1 MNQPDSRLLEL
12 YQRYMEQTST
22 EEERR
27 ELMNL
32 IKQDEMAPAFHQLID
47 NSYDNNLV
55 DEEMAAARAEEIFRA
70 IVGEEAPQRTIAP
83 IHRVHFIRRWWWGAA
98 AVLFLLLAGGYLY
111 ISSQKKEDG
120 IVKEQ
125 PVKIQDLQPGK
136 DGAVLTL
143 ADGSQVVL
151 DSLGNGIVTTQNGA
165 NVVLQNGRLAYEQN
179 NKVNNTIA
187 YNTISTPK
195 GRQFQLLLPD
205 GTKVYLNAA
214 STLTYPTAFVGNE
227 RSVQVTGEAY
237 FEVAHDATKPF
248 RVQLPNDGGQIEVLG
263 THFNVNAYQ
272 NEAAIRTT
280 LIEGRVKVEKSA
292 IPDKSGQ
299 AGNRQSAI
307 LKPGEQAS
315 LSHSSQTSNRIPV
328 QTVDLDK
335 VTAWRKGI
343 FDFNDVGL
351 REMMRQIER
360 WYDLEVAYEGN
371 VPEVKFFG
379 KVSRSSSLSTVL
391 EALDGFGL
399 HYRVEGRKLIIYP

>member
-12 YQRYMEQTST
+12 YQRYMERTST

-27 ELMNL
+27 ELMDL

-47 NSYDNNLV
+47 NSYDNNPV
-55 DEEMAAARAEEIFRA
+55 DQEITAARAEEIFRA
-70 IVGEEAPQRTIAP
+70 IVMEVEPQRTIASV
-83 IHRVHFIRRWWWGAA
+83 HRVHFMRRWWWGAA
-98 AVLFLLLAGGYLY
+98 AALLLLLAGGYLY

-120 IVKEQ
+120 LVKEQ

-143 ADGSQVVL
+143 ADGSKVVL

-165 NVVLQNGRLAYEQN
+165 NVVLKNGRLAYERN
-179 NKVNNTIA
+179 SAVNNAIA
-187 YNTISTPK
+187 YNTMSTPK

-214 STLTYPTAFVGNE
+214 STLTYPTAFTGKE
-227 RSVQVTGEAY
+227 RSVQVAGEAY
-237 FEVAHDATKPF
+237 FEVAHDAAKPF
-248 RVQLPNDGGQIEVLG
+248 KVQLPDGGQIEVLG

-272 NEAAIRTT
+272 NEAAIKTT
-280 LIEGRVKVEKSA
+280 LIEGSVKIA
-292 IPDKSGQ
+292 TTNGQ
-299 AGNRQSAI
+299 FAR

-315 LSHSSQTSNRIPV
+315 LSQSSHTIPV
-328 QTVDLDK
+328 KTVDLDK

-360 WYDLEVAYEGN
+360 WYDIEVGYEGN
-371 VPEVKFFG
+371 VPDVKFFG
-379 KVSRSSSLSTVL
+379 KVSRSSTLSTVL

-399 HYRVEGRKLIIYP
+399 HYRVAGRKIIIYP

>member
-12 YQRYMEQTST
+12 YQRYIAQTST

-27 ELMNL
+27 ELMEL

-47 NSYDNNLV
+47 YSYDNNLV
-55 DEEMAAARAEEIFRA
+55 DQEITAARAEEIFRT

-83 IHRVHFIRRWWWGAA
+83 AHRVHFIRRWWWGAA

-136 DGAVLTL
+136 DGAGLTL
-143 ADGSQVVL
+143 ADGSKVVL
-151 DSLGNGIVTTQNGA
+151 DSVGNGIITTQNGA

-179 NKVNNTIA
+179 KAVNNTIA
-187 YNTISTPK
+187 YNTMSTPK

-214 STLTYPTAFVGNE
+214 STLTYPTAFTGKE

-237 FEVAHDATKPF
+237 FEVAHDAAKPF
-248 RVQLPNDGGQIEVLG
+248 RVQLPNGAQIEVLG

-272 NEAAIRTT
+272 NETAIKTT
-280 LIEGRVKVEKSA
+280 LIEGKVKVGKEGSVV
-292 IPDKSGQ
+292 
-299 AGNRQSAI
+299 

-315 LSHSSQTSNRIPV
+315 LSQSSQTSQSIPV
-328 QTVDLDK
+328 KTVDLDK

-360 WYDLEVAYEGN
+360 WYNIEVAYDGN
-371 VPEVKFFG
+371 VPDVKFFG

-399 HYRVEGRKLIIYP
+399 HYRVDGRKIIVYP